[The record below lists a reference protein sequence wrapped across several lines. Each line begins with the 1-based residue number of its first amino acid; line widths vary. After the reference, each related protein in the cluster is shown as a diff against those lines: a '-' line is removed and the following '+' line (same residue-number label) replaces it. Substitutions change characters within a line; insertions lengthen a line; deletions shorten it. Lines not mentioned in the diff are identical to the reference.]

1 MTDQEKIIKIKEIY
15 QDFLVRL
22 NELKEKASTQTT
34 AKIKAI
40 EKQKIEDILNKIHK
54 EL

>member
-1 MTDQEKIIKIKEIY
+1 MTDQEKIIRIKEIY
-15 QDFLVRL
+15 QNFLVRL
-22 NELKEKASTQTT
+22 NELKEKANTQTL
-34 AKIKAI
+34 AKIKVI

>member
-1 MTDQEKIIKIKEIY
+1 MTDQEKIIKLKEIY

-22 NELKEKASTQTT
+22 NELKEKATAQTL
-34 AKIKAI
+34 AQIKVV